1 MNKAIDIKDFQILI
15 MLKIFNYVK
24 KIFQIILEVVFIK
37 LNVTLPLSVDLNINF
52 S

>member
-15 MLKIFNYVK
+15 MLKIFNYVE